1 MLVTNQMWG
10 VRKRKGQG
18 SPPHPPPP
26 RRPVKEQGRK
36 SWLGLRESRKM
47 SLFGLV
53 KFEVFEGRPNEG
65 VQKDVGLTCTQQ
77 EASAG
82 IWDGTTEV
90 KSR

>member
-1 MLVTNQMWG
+1 
-10 VRKRKGQG
+10 
-18 SPPHPPPP
+18 
-26 RRPVKEQGRK
+26 
-36 SWLGLRESRKM
+36 M